1 MIISDAWK
9 QGMQLRIMQSLT
21 ILRKKLSWSISLG
34 KSKYKSENLID
45 PSLYVGWVIGLQ
57 QLVHVNIMHYSNG
70 AIVVWKAEGGSK
82 QVVLLVYGLGVLQ
95 GNKG

>member
-57 QLVHVNIMHYSNG
+57 QLVHVNIMHYSNA